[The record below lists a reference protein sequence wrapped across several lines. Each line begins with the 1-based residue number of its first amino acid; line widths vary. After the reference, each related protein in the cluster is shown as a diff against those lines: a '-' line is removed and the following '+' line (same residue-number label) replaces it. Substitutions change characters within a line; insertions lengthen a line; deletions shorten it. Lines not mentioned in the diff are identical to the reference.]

1 MEIGAKEIELIVR
14 EVLAGIESRGPKLSY
29 IPAQSDNGVFERV
42 EDAIGAAHTAQREWV
57 EHYRVEDRR
66 RIIEAIRMTAKSH
79 AKTLAK
85 LVWEETGMGRFEDK
99 IQKHMAVIEK
109 TPGVECLTTDAI
121 SGDEGLMIEE
131 YAPFGVIG
139 AITPSTNPTET
150 IINNTISMIAGGNA
164 VVFNVHPGAKKCC
177 AHCLKLLHQAIVENG
192 GPANL
197 ITMQKEPTMEAVTKM
212 TSDPRIRL
220 MVGTG
225 GMPMVNALLRSGK
238 KTIGAGAGNPPV
250 IVDDSADVSLAAREI
265 YRGASFDNNILCLA
279 EKEVFVMEKAA
290 DELVNNLVKEGA
302 YLLNPMEL
310 NEILKFAMIEK
321 NGSYEVN
328 KKWVGKDAGLFLEAI
343 GVSGHKDVRL
353 LICET
358 DRNHPFVMVE
368 QLMPILP
375 IVRLRTF
382 EECVESAVAAE
393 SGNRHTASM
402 FSRNVENMTRFGKVI
417 ETTIFTKNGSTLKG
431 VGIGG
436 EGHTTMTIAGP
447 TGEGLTCA
455 RSFTRRRRC
464 MLAEGGLRII

>member
-1 MEIGAKEIELIVR
+1 MEIGAKEIELIVK
-14 EVLAGIESRGPKLSY
+14 EVLAGIENKITKPIN
-29 IPAQSDNGVFERV
+29 IPSQSENGVFERV
-42 EDAIGAAHTAQREWV
+42 EDAIQAAYIAQREWAQR
-57 EHYRVEDRR
+57 YRVEDRR
-66 RIIEAIRMTAKSH
+66 RIIEAIRLAAKSH

-85 LVWEETGMGRFEDK
+85 MVWEETGMGRFEDK
-99 IQKHMAVIEK
+99 IQKHMAVIDK

-150 IINNTISMIAGGNA
+150 IINNTISMIAGGNS
-164 VVFNVHPGAKKCC
+164 VVFNVHPGAKRCC
-177 AHCLKLLHQAIVENG
+177 AYCLKLLHQTIVENG

-197 ITMQKEPTMEAVTKM
+197 ITMQKEPTMEAVSKM
-212 TSDPRIRL
+212 TADPRIRL

-250 IVDDSADVSLAAREI
+250 IVDDTADIDLAAKEI

-279 EKEVFVMEKAA
+279 EKEVFVMERVA
-290 DELVNNLVKEGA
+290 DELVNKLVKEGA
-302 YLLNPMEL
+302 YLLNSTEL
-310 NEILKFAMIEK
+310 NEILKFAMIERD
-321 NGSYEVN
+321 GSYEVN
-328 KKWVGKDAGLFLEAI
+328 KQWVGKDAALFLEAI

-358 DRNHPFVMVE
+358 DRSHPFVMVE

-382 EECVESAVAAE
+382 EECVECAVAAE

-402 FSRNVENMTRFGKVI
+402 FSRNVENMTKFGKVI